1 MRYFIITAIV
11 VLAAAKAK
19 AEVKD
24 NLTNPERRDK
34 SEGKR
39 VVAVK
44 RAGHEKN
51 HYPTKTHSTS
61 PRAEDITFTAS
72 STFNVAVFITRS

>member
-1 MRYFIITAIV
+1 MRHFIITAII

-24 NLTNPERRDK
+24 NLTNQERRDK

-39 VVAVK
+39 VVAIK
-44 RAGHEKN
+44 REGYAKKSLSHKN
-51 HYPTKTHSTS
+51 
-61 PRAEDITFTAS
+61 TFHQPQGGRYHLRS
-72 STFNVAVFITRS
+72 IINV